1 MGYNFDNAR
10 NGKKHVENI
19 KMAKFEAPGIKKLVF
34 MTIWIFKKLK
44 RFVWKK
50 LLESMTLLSSNSFH
64 WYPLNF
70 QNIETVV

>member
-34 MTIWIFKKLK
+34 MTI
-44 RFVWKK
+44 
-50 LLESMTLLSSNSFH
+50 
-64 WYPLNF
+64 
-70 QNIETVV
+70 